1 MKIHLKFD
9 HTQSDVLDA
18 IDCQSDIE
26 KVDYLIKGVIK
37 KYSDDDSIT
46 KSSQMAEI
54 IHNDLDYEIILF
66 LATKAIEAQMMSIAV
81 KQFADEFRKFLRDE
95 DI

>member
-26 KVDYLIKGVIK
+26 KVDYLIKGVMH

-66 LATKAIEAQMMSIAV
+66 LATKAIEEKMMRIAL
-81 KQFADEFRKFLRDE
+81 KQFTDEFKKFLGDE